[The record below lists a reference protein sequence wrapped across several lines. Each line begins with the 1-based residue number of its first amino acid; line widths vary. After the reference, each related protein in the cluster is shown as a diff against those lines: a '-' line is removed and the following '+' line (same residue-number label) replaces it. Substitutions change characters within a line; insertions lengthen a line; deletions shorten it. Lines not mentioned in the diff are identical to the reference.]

1 MGSAWIRGRGPA
13 LRRASG
19 PLLIA
24 LVLVSCAKRLPVLIP
39 PATGIEAIAGFGS
52 VSVRGEETEVKGKF
66 AFLFRKPG
74 WGRVEAFDPLGRT
87 IYYMIFAGDDAY
99 LVVPQ
104 KKVYAQDRPEAMVG
118 RFLGF
123 SLRPDEILALLGGQW
138 AGERIRGETGTGGL
152 WTLARDGNGRV
163 VRGERDGLAFE
174 VSEFFPGAGVPRTI
188 LFSRPRTSGRMNV
201 LSLRFNPPPRPEAF
215 ETSFLKTFS
224 QRSWEE
230 IQEIA
235 RDEG

>member
-1 MGSAWIRGRGPA
+1 LKDRQKVGFPA
-13 LRRASG
+13 LVRAAG
-19 PLLIA
+19 VLLIA
-24 LVLVSCAKRLPVLIP
+24 LVLASCAKRPPALIP
-39 PATGIEAIAGFGS
+39 PATGVEAVAGFGS
-52 VSVRGEETEVKGKF
+52 ASFRGEEMEVKGRF

-104 KKVYAQDRPEAMVG
+104 KKVYAQDRPDAMVG

-123 SLRPDEILALLGGQW
+123 SLRPDEILEILGGEW
-138 AGERIRGETGTGGL
+138 TGGGAQGESGPGSL
-152 WTLARDGNGRV
+152 WTLARDGSGRV
-163 VRGERDGLAFE
+163 VRGEKNGLVFE
-174 VSEFFPGAGVPRTI
+174 VPEFFPGAGVPRTI
-188 LFSRPRTSGRMNV
+188 LFSRPGTSGRMRV

-215 ETSFLKTFS
+215 ETSFLKTFAR
-224 QRSWEE
+224 RSWEE

-235 RDEG
+235 RDES